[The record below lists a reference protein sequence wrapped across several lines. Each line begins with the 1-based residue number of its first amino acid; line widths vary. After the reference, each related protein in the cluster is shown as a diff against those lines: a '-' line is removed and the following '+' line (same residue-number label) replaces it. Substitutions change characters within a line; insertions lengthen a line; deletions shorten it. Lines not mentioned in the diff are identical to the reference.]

1 MDDSSG
7 SLTDTIV
14 ENDINDWLSREN
26 VMENLKVFFIY

>member
-14 ENDINDWLSREN
+14 ENDISDWLSREN
-26 VMENLKVFFIY
+26 VMENLKVCLN